1 MHDVAIVEATI
12 VLVLVN
18 DTSALQDYRNVST
31 AIVVLSD
38 VKEIIILVDMDRA
51 LYNMSL
57 LWILDKK

>member
-18 DTSALQDYRNVST
+18 DTSALQDYCNVST

-51 LYNMSL
+51 LYNMNL
-57 LWILDKK
+57 LWIDS